1 MISSESFA
9 LKIDLLIPDLIKREE
24 IKKSESNAAYNI
36 RTATAISGAI
46 RALYLQS
53 EAGLKQKAQ
62 ISLEVEARDR
72 VQNLLNSAKNGSFGV
87 DEQSPAQKKIR
98 KLENLSKELFATEKR
113 YLETLRILK
122 DISDKVEITESDHQ
136 DVLRDVFKEI
146 PSLYMLH
153 NYMDDKFYQSPSRNS
168 VFGWWIQ
175 IFTSAELAP
184 YFNIYKVFLS
194 RVRTKYE
201 TLQSIYD
208 KDKLF
213 QQFCQSLVLTSQ
225 FTEQHMQNI
234 PGMYIGI
241 QSRLMRYQLLLQK
254 IVDLLPEG
262 VDRERCE
269 CALKIIINVLKT
281 SEEEVTKNEMINQAL
296 LINSKLDGRR
306 SDLDKLS
313 LFIRSGPCL
322 KIPRRSVGKR
332 PLNRHLFL
340 FSDYLIIT
348 EPETV
353 TTGHYLVKSELTIVS
368 MILEEPKLE
377 DDIPVERCIR
387 VRAVECV
394 VELMFAD
401 ADEKLSWCKSL
412 EDTIEQERH
421 RNNPMLNAISRRQSG
436 VSTNKE
442 GETPRAAEWVKD
454 EQATMCALC
463 YRRFTHIRRKHHCR
477 ACGKIFCGVCS
488 NYRAKVDHQ
497 GPVEVRVCEVDFYR
511 LNPNLKPKTATALER
526 IAQFSNS
533 GQRYAPYHC
542 GFLMFTKKVRDNW
555 PHKRTHV
562 RMEYSAGLVSRD
574 RSPPRPPPLT
584 SPISSSSSENSPSL
598 FLSIPSREMSLDFA
612 YLGDPSSVATVSPNS
627 PSPSGIV
634 PLPAARLIIRP
645 HTLRVFC
652 VLQPDTL
659 MALYAAKEDARSCDG
674 IILLGTRLVYLV
686 RVSGGE
692 TAARDNNF
700 TASSPSPPSD
710 RQSFGRRISSETSNC
725 SSTDSKSV
733 SSIPIEGNR
742 SFEVEQ
748 SPTRKAIG
756 ETRGN
761 SFYARV
767 CGQKT
772 PLAMVHSSKSE
783 EEGEEEKEDEVAVSV
798 TEENHKINGL
808 PMISKV
814 VAPVSTDTL
823 SVLSNMN
830 GFLILPNNTDKV
842 GHYFEAPSEEV
853 RNTWIQKIKSCI
865 VDFDRS

>member
-1 MISSESFA
+1 MIASESFA
-9 LKIDLLIPDLIKREE
+9 LKIDFLIPDLIKRDE
-24 IKKSESNAAYNI
+24 IKNPESSVAHNIRAANAISNAI
-36 RTATAISGAI
+36 RT
-46 RALYLQS
+46 LYLQN
-53 EAGLKQKAQ
+53 EANLMQKAK
-62 ISLEVEARDR
+62 ISLEVEAKDR
-72 VQNLLNSAKNGSFGV
+72 VKTLLVSAKNGSLGV

-98 KLENLSKELFATEKR
+98 KLENLSNELFATEKR

-122 DISDKVEITESDHQ
+122 DISDKVETTESDHQ

-153 NYMDDKFYQSPSRNS
+153 SYMDDKFYQSPSRNP

-175 IFTSAELAP
+175 IFASAELAP
-184 YFNIYKVFLS
+184 FFNIYKAFLS

-213 QQFCQSLVLTSQ
+213 QQFCQTLVLTSQ

-262 VDRERCE
+262 IDRERCE
-269 CALKIIINVLKT
+269 CALKIIINVLKI

-340 FSDYLIIT
+340 FSDYLIMT

-412 EDTIEQERH
+412 EETIEQERH
-421 RNNPMLNAISRRQSG
+421 RNNLVLGIIPRRQSS
-436 VSTNKE
+436 VATIKD

-497 GPVEVRVCEVDFYR
+497 GPSEVRVCEVDFYR
-511 LNPNLKPKTATALER
+511 LNPNLKPKTAAALER
-526 IAQFSNS
+526 IAQFSES

-542 GFLMFTKKVRDNW
+542 GFLMFTKKIRDCW
-555 PHKRTHV
+555 PHKKTHM
-562 RMEYSAGLVSRD
+562 RIEYSAGLVSRD
-574 RSPPRPPPLT
+574 KSPSRPPPSTPPTL
-584 SPISSSSSENSPSL
+584 SSSGNNSPSL
-598 FLSIPSREMSLDFA
+598 FLSSPLREMSLDFA
-612 YLGDPSSVATVSPNS
+612 CLGESSSFTATTGATPPYPST
-627 PSPSGIV
+627 IV

-645 HTLRVFC
+645 QASRVFC
-652 VLQPDTL
+652 VLQSDTL
-659 MALYAAKEDARSCDG
+659 MAVYAAKEDARSCDG

-686 RVSGGE
+686 RLSGGR
-692 TAARDNNF
+692 AVARDSNS
-700 TASSPSPPSD
+700 ASSTPSPPSD
-710 RQSFGRRISSETSNC
+710 RPRIGRRKSSGTSSR
-725 SSTDSKSV
+725 SSIDSKSV
-733 SSIPIEGNR
+733 SSVPIEENR
-742 SFEVEQ
+742 FSGAERSPIRKTVSEV
-748 SPTRKAIG
+748 
-756 ETRGN
+756 RGS
-761 SFYARV
+761 SFYTRV

-772 PLAMVHSSKSE
+772 PLAMVPPSKSE
-783 EEGEEEKEDEVAVSV
+783 EEVEEDEAAVSAG
-798 TEENHKINGL
+798 ENENHRIEGL
-808 PMISKV
+808 PTISKV
-814 VAPVSTDTL
+814 VTPVSADTL

-830 GFLILPNNTDKV
+830 GFLVLPNNTDKV

-853 RNTWIQKIKSCI
+853 RNIWIQKIKSCI
-865 VDFDRS
+865 LEFDRN